1 VHGAGG
7 SSSIWFKQIRAFS
20 KYFNVLLLDLRGH
33 GKSKRKLSN
42 VFKKKYTFD
51 YVTQDIIEVLNK
63 EKIKSSHFVGISL
76 GTILIRQL
84 GEMHPKRVK
93 SMVMAGAIMKLNT
106 RSQILMK
113 FGNVFKSMIPYLW
126 LYRLFAYIIM
136 PNKNHKKSRLLFV
149 EEAKKLYQKEFI
161 RWYKL
166 TADINPL
173 LKFFRQVELKIPTL
187 YLMGSEDYM
196 FLPTIEKI
204 SKEHESAQ
212 LCVVQNSGHV
222 VNIDQPN
229 EFNSQ
234 SISFIRKLI

>member
-1 VHGAGG
+1 M
-7 SSSIWFKQIRAFS
+7 
-20 KYFNVLLLDLRGH
+20 Y
-33 GKSKRKLSN
+33 
-42 VFKKKYTFD
+42 
-51 YVTQDIIEVLNK
+51 
-63 EKIKSSHFVGISL
+63 
-76 GTILIRQL
+76 
-84 GEMHPKRVK
+84 PKRVK

-173 LKFFRQVELKIPTL
+173 LKFFRQVELNIPTL

-196 FLPTIEKI
+196 FLPSIEKI
-204 SKEHESAQ
+204 SSEHESAE

-229 EFNSQ
+229 EFNNK
-234 SISFIRKLI
+234 SISFIRNLN